1 MLIIVIVNLRNKLHF
16 VFVKLIQIIGNYLY
30 ARYFLYKV
38 IVMNVII
45 YTKRFNF
52 PNLILML
59 VFYTHLLL
67 YHSCE

>member
-1 MLIIVIVNLRNKLHF
+1 MLIIFIVNLKRNKLYF
-16 VFVKLIQIIGNYLY
+16 VFVELIQILSLY
-30 ARYFLYKV
+30 ARYFLCKL

-52 PNLILML
+52 PILILML

-67 YHSCE
+67 